1 MTGNVNSF
9 SVTEA
14 FKVQL
19 LILKSVSSGVVRFTV
34 VLNDSENSACLV
46 NDVLLLQCI
55 IDYQNSKGQ

>member
-1 MTGNVNSF
+1 MYYPESEGGAEIRTGNVNSF

-34 VLNDSENSACLV
+34 VLNV
-46 NDVLLLQCI
+46 F
-55 IDYQNSKGQ
+55 